1 MSWEGKNELGRDD
14 PNIDNGWGR
23 GRGPGGYGSMQ
34 VFDGKRMRKSVVRKT
49 VDFNSTIILHL
60 KNRTLFKDF
69 RDRPTPQPTA
79 DYISMLEPVPAL
91 EHNPA
96 NSYCTKFIHGS
107 INKIRYAVNTCA
119 WTPDARRLITGNARG
134 EFTLWN
140 GLQFNFETILQA
152 HDGAAQAMVWSHDD
166 TWMVSSDDKGY
177 IKYWQSS
184 MNNAAAF
191 KGHKES
197 CRDITFSPAD
207 QKFATASD
215 DQTIKIWDF
224 ERAGDASKGGTE
236 ERTLFGH
243 GWDVKSVHWHPHK
256 GLLVSG
262 GKDQTVKFWDPRAG
276 ACLSTLNAHKNTVT
290 RVRWNKSGNLMA
302 SASRD
307 QLIKIWDLRMMREL
321 QTFKGHKREVTT
333 VAWHPFCENLI
344 ASGSFDGNIDY
355 WVAGMT
361 DIEPQAQV
369 CGAHDK
375 CIWDLAWHPLG
386 HMIVSASEDN
396 TARFWAR
403 NRPGDEMNDKY
414 NALQLPEEKR
424 KDALTNLAEA
434 ADRAPSRWG
443 RVPTVLQGF
452 IPPSE
457 EEEAAALDTIPG
469 IGSYLTAKPETL
481 VPGKGFKR
489 PVRDDLEMDD
499 AEFARLATRG
509 ERGNRYRRSEGS
521 SVGALPGFVR
531 PATVGRLK
539 EGEDAKVKME
549 PPPRLS
555 SGAEMGYVHPDR
567 LQMVPQVGLENTS
580 DQGPRREWKDE
591 HRVRFLS

>member
-14 PNIDNGWGR
+14 NVDNGWGR

-60 KNRTLFKDF
+60 KNRTLYKDY
-69 RDRPTPQPTA
+69 REYPIPQATS
-79 DYISMLEPVPAL
+79 DYIAMLEPVPAL

-107 INKIRYAVNTCA
+107 INKIRYAVNTCV

-197 CRDITFSPAD
+197 CRDISFSPAD
-207 QKFATASD
+207 QKFVTASD

-236 ERTLFGH
+236 ERTLIGH
-243 GWDVKSVHWHPHK
+243 GWDVKSVHWHPRK

-262 GKDQTVKFWDPRAG
+262 GKDQTVKFWDPRTG
-276 ACLSTLNAHKNTVT
+276 NCLSTLNAHKNTVT
-290 RVRWNKSGNLMA
+290 KVRWNRSGNLMA

-307 QLIKIWDLRMMREL
+307 QLIKIWDIRMMREL

-333 VAWHPFCENLI
+333 VAWHPVVETLI

-355 WVAGMT
+355 WVAGMN
-361 DIEPQAQV
+361 DNEPQAQV

-375 CIWDLAWHPLG
+375 CIWELAWHPLG

-443 RVPTVLQGF
+443 RVPTALQGF
-452 IPPSE
+452 IAPSE
-457 EEEAAALDTIPG
+457 DEEAQADVIPG
-469 IGSYLTAKPETL
+469 LGGYLTALPDTL
-481 VPGKGFKR
+481 SGKGFKR
-489 PVRDDLEMDD
+489 VRDDLDMDD
-499 AEFARLATRG
+499 AEFARLAASRD
-509 ERGNRYRRSEGS
+509 RMQRYRRQD
-521 SVGALPGFVR
+521 GAPGTLPGFVR
-531 PATVGRLK
+531 PSAVARLK
-539 EGEDAKVKME
+539 SDAPDDGKVKPEMQI
-549 PPPRLS
+549 PPP
-555 SGAEMGYVHPDR
+555 PDR
-567 LQMVPQVGLENTS
+567 PP
-580 DQGPRREWKDE
+580 DQFDRQRGPGRPDWREDE
-591 HRVRFLS
+591 HRMRFAT